1 MIHPQWLQ
9 ETIATEIDEK
19 GEISTATKEAIA
31 AEADAHYEAT
41 LAQVK
46 EFCAANNLPALYD

>member
-1 MIHPQWLQ
+1 MTYPQWLQ
-9 ETIATEIDEK
+9 ETIATEIDEN
-19 GEISTATKEAIA
+19 GEISDATKEAIA

-46 EFCAANNLPALYD
+46 EFCTDNGLPALYN